1 MSLRPARPTAP
12 LRLDATSRS
21 FSDQSNE
28 SYDSTSTSKPPKS
41 PGSRLTTLFGW
52 KTSSDVAESST
63 TTFSDKS
70 HSPMPSPLSPSPQSS
85 STSHKSLPLIA
96 DISKAVSTPKA
107 SYSVQSA
114 LPLPKSMPAMAT
126 QVGEMEEEL
135 REVSSELAASIKR
148 EMDLEDLVD
157 RLQLEASQGLD
168 TNRRTS
174 DYFSDSGTS
183 SVRYP
188 LSEMGGK
195 SEDLEKWK
203 RTLEQDKAQFKVDF
217 SQKLQIE
224 RARRKVLETHIQ
236 RLEEQ
241 AQNVGTSWNCT
252 KIGPLT
258 DSRQSDPGRVES
270 IGAMSRV
277 RELESSLEDLR
288 RKLLEE
294 RQLKQ
299 NFEDLLTALRAE
311 IEEHQNERD
320 NLRDEVVPRLR
331 ARVDG
336 LEADSAESQKLTYE
350 YSRMQQEIQSLRNEN
365 STLVNARRLHLE
377 MQQQQARINSIAE
390 EDEPSADVKVGLTR
404 STSLARASGMNAGPT
419 RSASLSGSKSIIAK
433 ERESRDSLADR
444 VKDIEIQRDAL
455 HKALKSLLE
464 RQEYQNRETQK
475 RMRALET
482 ERDKA
487 IQSGSPRRLG
497 YEREVSCLREEINQL
512 RRRADDALE
521 QKWQCEKGLGGLKMD
536 LDRAE
541 QETGSLRKLL
551 HEHEI
556 LVPEAANR
564 LTQDSEIDNQS
575 GSASLEKA
583 YKELQTTHAL
593 SLARIREL
601 RGSAPML
608 ADDAETAN
616 TLELLK
622 KSISEAEVERDLAEQ
637 QAGQYRAQAESLREA
652 ESFHASENNS
662 LAGQLRASA
671 DRVEALAEQ
680 VRQQLEANSA
690 LRQRLAEAIA
700 RGEKEQRASATRIN
714 DMQGRLRSLEDK
726 VMAAQ
731 QHSEE
736 AVATHEEEVKELR
749 ESHNVQLQRIKS
761 GLRTPVSFSPK
772 SPLSPLFSAKSPK
785 LGKTTSGMAM
795 SLNKALR
802 TEFLE
807 KRVEELE
814 KALTDADSEMEEVV
828 GRMNMAQIEVME
840 LQSARYVAHYEQS
853 NRTGY

>member
-1 MSLRPARPTAP
+1 MSLRPGGPTVP
-12 LRLDATSRS
+12 LRLDATSRTV
-21 FSDQSNE
+21 SDQSNE
-28 SYDSTSTSKPPKS
+28 SYDSTSTHKAPKS
-41 PGSRLTTLFGW
+41 PGSRLTTFFGW
-52 KTSSDVAESST
+52 KTSSPVAESSS
-63 TTFSDKS
+63 TTFSDNG

-85 STSHKSLPLIA
+85 SSSHKSVPLVV
-96 DISKAVSTPKA
+96 DISKATATPKA
-107 SYSVQSA
+107 SYFAHSG
-114 LPLPKSMPAMAT
+114 LPSSRSTPAMAT
-126 QVGEMEEEL
+126 QVAEMEEEL

-157 RLQLEASQGLD
+157 RLQLEASQGSD
-168 TNRRTS
+168 HNRRTS

-188 LSEMGGK
+188 LSEVGGK

-203 RTLEQDKAQFKVDF
+203 RALEQDKAQFKVDF
-217 SQKLQIE
+217 TQKLQYE
-224 RARRKVLETHIQ
+224 RGRRKVLEDHIQ
-236 RLEEQ
+236 RLEEESQ
-241 AQNVGTSWNCT
+241 HVGDYVTAHEVNVRA
-252 KIGPLT
+252 
-258 DSRQSDPGRVES
+258 DSRQMDQGRRES
-270 IGAMSRV
+270 TSVSKV
-277 RELESSLEDLR
+277 RELEASLEDVR

-294 RQLKQ
+294 RQLKE

-320 NLRDEVVPRLR
+320 NLRDEIVPQLQ

-336 LEADSAESQKLTYE
+336 LEAEAAESQKLTYE
-350 YSRMQQEIQSLRNEN
+350 YSRMQQEIQTLKTEN
-365 STLVNARRLHLE
+365 TTLANVKRLHLE
-377 MQQQQARINSIAE
+377 MQQQQGRFNSIAE
-390 EDEPSADVKVGLTR
+390 EGESETQSNTGLTR
-404 STSLARASGMNAGPT
+404 SNSLARGLRNDGLPW
-419 RSASLSGSKSIIAK
+419 SASLSRSKSIVK

-444 VKDIEIQRDAL
+444 VKDIEMQRDAL

-464 RQEYQNRETQK
+464 RQNYQNRESQK
-475 RMRALET
+475 RMRALEA

-487 IQSGSPRRLG
+487 IQSGSPRRQG
-497 YEREVSCLREEINQL
+497 YEREVSCLREEINHL

-556 LVPEAANR
+556 VVPEAPNQ
-564 LTQDSEIDNQS
+564 TQDLNLGDDQT

-583 YKELQTTHAL
+583 YRELQTTHAL

-601 RGSAPML
+601 RGSAPMI

-622 KSISEAEVERDLAEQ
+622 KSISEAEVERHLAEQ
-637 QAGQYRAQAESLREA
+637 QAGQYRAQAESLQEA

-690 LRQRLAEAIA
+690 LRQRLAEAIV
-700 RGEKEQRASATRIN
+700 RGEKEQRTSATRIIE
-714 DMQGRLRSLEDK
+714 MQGRLRSLEDK
-726 VMAAQ
+726 VMVAQ
-731 QHSEE
+731 QHSED
-736 AVATHEEEVKELR
+736 AVAQHEDEIRELR
-749 ESHNVQLQRIKS
+749 DSHNVQLQRIKS
-761 GLRTPVSFSPK
+761 GLRSPVSFSPQSQ

-785 LGKTTSGMAM
+785 LAITSSGIAM

-814 KALTDADSEMEEVV
+814 RALRDADMEMEEVV
-828 GRMNMAQIEVME
+828 SRMNMAQIEVME
-840 LQSARYVAHYEQS
+840 LQSAR
-853 NRTGY
+853 

>member
-1 MSLRPARPTAP
+1 
-12 LRLDATSRS
+12 
-21 FSDQSNE
+21 
-28 SYDSTSTSKPPKS
+28 
-41 PGSRLTTLFGW
+41 
-52 KTSSDVAESST
+52 
-63 TTFSDKS
+63 
-70 HSPMPSPLSPSPQSS
+70 
-85 STSHKSLPLIA
+85 
-96 DISKAVSTPKA
+96 
-107 SYSVQSA
+107 
-114 LPLPKSMPAMAT
+114 MAT
-126 QVGEMEEEL
+126 QVAEMEEEL

-157 RLQLEASQGLD
+157 RLQLEASQGSD
-168 TNRRTS
+168 HNRRTS

-188 LSEMGGK
+188 LSEVGGK

-203 RTLEQDKAQFKVDF
+203 RALEQDKAQFKVDF
-217 SQKLQIE
+217 TQKLQYE
-224 RARRKVLETHIQ
+224 RGRRKVLEDHIQ
-236 RLEEQ
+236 RLEEESQ
-241 AQNVGTSWNCT
+241 HVGDYVTAHEVNVRA
-252 KIGPLT
+252 
-258 DSRQSDPGRVES
+258 DSRQMDQGRRES
-270 IGAMSRV
+270 TSVSKV
-277 RELESSLEDLR
+277 RELEASLEDVR

-294 RQLKQ
+294 RQLKE

-320 NLRDEVVPRLR
+320 NLRDEIVPQLQ

-336 LEADSAESQKLTYE
+336 LEAEAAESQKLTYE
-350 YSRMQQEIQSLRNEN
+350 YSRMQQEIQTLKTEN
-365 STLVNARRLHLE
+365 TTLANVKRLHLE
-377 MQQQQARINSIAE
+377 MQQQQGRFNSIAE
-390 EDEPSADVKVGLTR
+390 EGESETQSNTGLTR
-404 STSLARASGMNAGPT
+404 SNSLARGLRNDGLPW
-419 RSASLSGSKSIIAK
+419 SASLSRSKSIVK

-444 VKDIEIQRDAL
+444 VKDIEMQRDAL

-464 RQEYQNRETQK
+464 RQNYQNRESQK
-475 RMRALET
+475 RMRALEA

-487 IQSGSPRRLG
+487 IQSGSPRRQG
-497 YEREVSCLREEINQL
+497 YEREVSCLREEINHL

-556 LVPEAANR
+556 VVPEAPNQ
-564 LTQDSEIDNQS
+564 TQDLNLGDDQT

-583 YKELQTTHAL
+583 YRELQTTHAL

-601 RGSAPML
+601 RGSAPMI

-622 KSISEAEVERDLAEQ
+622 KSISEAEVERHLAEQ
-637 QAGQYRAQAESLREA
+637 QAGQYRAQAESLQEA

-690 LRQRLAEAIA
+690 LRQRLAEAIV
-700 RGEKEQRASATRIN
+700 RGEKEQRTSATRIIE
-714 DMQGRLRSLEDK
+714 MQGRLRSLEDK
-726 VMAAQ
+726 VMVAQ
-731 QHSEE
+731 QHSED
-736 AVATHEEEVKELR
+736 AVAQHEDEIRELR
-749 ESHNVQLQRIKS
+749 DSHNVQLQRIKS
-761 GLRTPVSFSPK
+761 GLRSPVSFSPQSQ

-785 LGKTTSGMAM
+785 LAITSSGIAM

-814 KALTDADSEMEEVV
+814 RALRDADMEMEEVV
-828 GRMNMAQIEVME
+828 SRMNMAQIEVME
-840 LQSARYVAHYEQS
+840 LQSAR
-853 NRTGY
+853 

>member
-1 MSLRPARPTAP
+1 M
-12 LRLDATSRS
+12 
-21 FSDQSNE
+21 
-28 SYDSTSTSKPPKS
+28 
-41 PGSRLTTLFGW
+41 
-52 KTSSDVAESST
+52 
-63 TTFSDKS
+63 
-70 HSPMPSPLSPSPQSS
+70 
-85 STSHKSLPLIA
+85 
-96 DISKAVSTPKA
+96 A
-107 SYSVQSA
+107 S
-114 LPLPKSMPAMAT
+114 
-126 QVGEMEEEL
+126 QVGEMEQEL
-135 REVSSELAASIKR
+135 REVSSELASSIKR
-148 EMDLEDLVD
+148 EMELEDLVD

-168 TNRRTS
+168 HNRRTS

-188 LSEMGGK
+188 LSEVGGK

-203 RTLEQDKAQFKVDF
+203 RNLEQGKAQFKVDF
-217 SQKLQIE
+217 TQKLQTE
-224 RARRKVLETHIQ
+224 RGRRKVLEDHIH

-241 AQNVGTSWNCT
+241 AQHVSYSVAVNVVN
-252 KIGPLT
+252 IGA
-258 DSRQSDPGRVES
+258 DNRQSEQGRSES
-270 IGAMSRV
+270 TSAMSKV
-277 RELESSLEDLR
+277 RELEASLEDVR
-288 RKLLEE
+288 RKVLEE
-294 RQLKQ
+294 RQLKE

-320 NLRDEVVPRLR
+320 NLRDEVVPQLQ

-336 LEADSAESQKLTYE
+336 LEAEAAESQKLTYE
-350 YSRMQQEIQSLRNEN
+350 YSRMQQEIQSLKNEN
-365 STLVNARRLHLE
+365 TILVNARRLQLE
-377 MQQQQARINSIAE
+377 MQQQQARFNSIAE
-390 EDEPSADVKVGLTR
+390 EGESEAPSSMGLTR
-404 STSLARASGMNAGPT
+404 SNSLARGSRNDGLS
-419 RSASLSGSKSIIAK
+419 RSASLSRSKSTVVK

-444 VKDIEIQRDAL
+444 VKDIEMQRDAL

-464 RQEYQNRETQK
+464 RRDYQNRETQK
-475 RMRALET
+475 RMRALEA

-487 IQSGSPRRLG
+487 IQSGSPRRQG
-497 YEREVSCLREEINQL
+497 YEREVSCLREEINHL

-556 LVPEAANR
+556 VVPAAPNKPGESN
-564 LTQDSEIDNQS
+564 LGDDQP

-601 RGSAPML
+601 RGSAPMM

-637 QAGQYRAQAESLREA
+637 QAGQYRAQAESLQEA
-652 ESFHASENNS
+652 ESFHASENSS

-671 DRVEALAEQ
+671 DRVETLAEQ

-690 LRQRLAEAIA
+690 LRQRLAAAIA
-700 RGEKEQRASATRIN
+700 RGEKEQRTSATRIN
-714 DMQGRLRSLEDK
+714 EMQGRLKSLEDK

-731 QHSEE
+731 QHSED
-736 AVATHEEEVKELR
+736 AVAQHEDDIRELR
-749 ESHNVQLQRIKS
+749 DSHNVQLQRIKS
-761 GLRTPVSFSPK
+761 GLRTPVSFSPQ

-785 LGKTTSGMAM
+785 LRVTTSGIAM

-814 KALTDADSEMEEVV
+814 RALRDADKEMEEVV
-828 GRMNMAQIEVME
+828 SRMNMAQIEVME
-840 LQSARYVAHYEQS
+840 LQSAR
-853 NRTGY
+853 